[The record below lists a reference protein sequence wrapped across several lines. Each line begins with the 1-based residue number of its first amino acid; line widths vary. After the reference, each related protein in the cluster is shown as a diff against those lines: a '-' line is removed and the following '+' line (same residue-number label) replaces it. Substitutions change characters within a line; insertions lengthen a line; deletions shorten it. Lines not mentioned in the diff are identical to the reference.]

1 MKGEHTVMI
10 TIRLDPARGAGTIN
24 RNIYGHFSEHLG
36 RCIYDGLFVGK
47 SSPIPN
53 EGGIRSAAVE
63 ALKRIG
69 VPVLRW
75 PGGCFA
81 DTYHWQDG
89 IGPEKDRPRIVNT
102 TWGGVAE
109 DNSFGTHEFLDLCE
123 KIGCEPYF
131 NVNMGSGTVREMTE
145 WMEYVNSDTDSTL
158 VQRRRANG
166 RKEPWKVKYWC
177 IGNEPWGGGGNM
189 RPEYYADEYRR
200 YQTYC
205 PPYGGTKPCRI
216 ACGPNAGDLK
226 WTEVLMERA
235 GKFMDA
241 MTVHYYTVPG
251 TWEKKG
257 SAARFTVEEYYRTL
271 KKALEMERIVTAH
284 DEIMTRFDKEKR
296 VGLIVDEWGAW
307 YDVEEGTNPA
317 FLYQQNTMRDAM
329 IAALTLNIFN
339 AHCDR
344 VVMANLA
351 QMVNVLQSLL
361 LTKGS
366 EVVLTP
372 TYHVFDLYRAH
383 QDARHIACE
392 SDAPLIGPGEWT
404 LPQVSA
410 SASEKDG
417 IVTVTAAN
425 VSAESPAQILLT
437 GVEMKTV
444 TARVLSGAM
453 DAHNDFDSSPLH
465 IEPLAAAVT
474 GGGVSVSLPPCAV
487 AQITLKN

>member
-1 MKGEHTVMI
+1 MTSI
-10 TIRLDPARGAGTIN
+10 CLDRTQSMGTIN

-47 SSPIPN
+47 GSPIPN
-53 EGGIRSAAVE
+53 ENGIRTAAIE
-63 ALKRIG
+63 ALKKIG

-89 IGPEKDRPRIVNT
+89 IGPEGDRPRIVNS
-102 TWGGVAE
+102 TWGGVGE

-123 KIGCEPYF
+123 KIGCEPYI
-131 NVNMGSGTVREMTE
+131 NINMGSGTVREMTE
-145 WMEYVNSDTDSTL
+145 WMEYVNSDTDSSL
-158 VQRRRANG
+158 VRRRRANG

-205 PPYGGTKPCRI
+205 PPYGGTKVFRI

-241 MTVHYYTVPG
+241 MSVHYYTVPG

-257 SAARFTVEEYYRTL
+257 SATRFTSEEYYRTL
-271 KKALEMERIVTAH
+271 KKALEMDRIVAAH
-284 DEIMTRFDKEKR
+284 DEVMTRFDPEKR
-296 VGLIVDEWGAW
+296 VGLVVDEWGAW

-351 QMVNVLQSLL
+351 QMVNVLQSVL
-361 LTKGS
+361 LTKDDQ
-366 EVVLTP
+366 VVLTP
-372 TYHVFDLYRAH
+372 TYHVFELYKAH
-383 QDARHIACE
+383 RDARQIACAV
-392 SDAPLIGPGEWT
+392 DARQVGEGEWT

-417 IVTVTAAN
+417 AVTVTAAN
-425 VSAESPAQILLT
+425 VSADRPEEVVIT
-437 GVEMKTV
+437 GVPAKAV
-444 TARVLSGAM
+444 SARALSGAM
-453 DAHNDFDSSPLH
+453 DAYNDFGSSPVE
-465 IEPLAAAVT
+465 IRPLKAELASGGAVIT
-474 GGGVSVSLPPCAV
+474 LPPCAA
-487 AQITLKN
+487 AQITLKI